1 MIRKNKT
8 WIQFFVL
15 SLLSVTALG
24 ALSILSGIQSAHS
37 ASAASLPLQTE
48 YAISQNYARHDLLT
62 LLQASNAITIYLPI
76 VHKNPTPVPPLFYDD
91 FSNPNTKWFTGPQG
105 NCYFSYINGRYKVE
119 LKASNLEC
127 WGAGPAKTQVKYGL
141 FETLAFSDNNSN
153 TAYGFYLNGKGG
165 GEQYLFMVKPN
176 DSGCSNDKG
185 KYEFYRT
192 QSGNRVKKLEGCNTA
207 VKRGSGSGASNL
219 LQVRHTS
226 NGILSIYVNGTLLG
240 TYTDSKQLTGTG
252 TGTYSRS
259 GSGQNVVRYEYFA
272 IYNP

>member
-1 MIRKNKT
+1 MACKDKT

-15 SLLSVTALG
+15 SLLSAATLG
-24 ALSILSGIQSAHS
+24 ALSILSGVQS
-37 ASAASLPLQTE
+37 ASAAPLLPQTG
-48 YAISQNYARHDLLT
+48 YIISPNYPSHNLLT
-62 LLQASNAITIYLPI
+62 LLQSSNAITIYLPI
-76 VHKNPTPVPPLFYDD
+76 VHKNPTPIPSLFYDD
-91 FSNPNTKWFTGPQG
+91 FSNPDTKWFTGPQG

-127 WGAGPAKTQVKYGL
+127 WGPGPSKSQIKYGL
-141 FETLAFSDNNSN
+141 FETVAFSDNSSN

-165 GEQYLFMVKPN
+165 GEQYLFIVKPN
-176 DSGCSNDKG
+176 DSGCSSNKG

-192 QSGNRVKKLEGCNTA
+192 KSGNRSKKLDGCSTA

-226 NGILSIYVNGTLLG
+226 NGVLSISVNGTLLG
-240 TYTDSKQLTGTG
+240 TYTDSNQLTGTG

-272 IYNP
+272 IYSP